1 MSGTLTEHLMYTKHY
16 PTTGNIAENEA
27 GKVSTF
33 RDLIFS
39 WEERSVYKYVVCEM
53 VMSAM
58 GKKNN

>member
-1 MSGTLTEHLMYTKHY
+1 MYTKHY